1 MSCLCS
7 QCTVKN
13 CDKKKS
19 LKRRVQGKKNRSTGY
34 YAEKKL
40 LKLFTDWNIPI
51 SQTVASGRLKNVS
64 NKVKQKY
71 LFSGDFYCD
80 NLVKGKRLKIE
91 NKKRVYSVFKRYYT
105 LTENQ
110 IYHIKN
116 LCYLVSQDTLKHIID
131 GKEIV
136 DKITDNE
143 DKQFKMLHTFFE
155 QDNADIVSMIS
166 PSEDSNR
173 YMNFIFAIKE
183 NIFKR
188 LIKER
193 GMSNE

>member
-1 MSCLCS
+1 MPCLCQ

-13 CDKKKS
+13 CDKKKN

-51 SQTVASGRLKNVS
+51 SQTMASGRLKNVT

-80 NLVKGKRLKIE
+80 NLIKGKRLKIE
-91 NKKRVYSVFKRYYT
+91 NKKRVYSIFKRYYT
-105 LTENQ
+105 LTDNQ
-110 IYHIKN
+110 ICHIEN
-116 LCYLVSQDTLKHIID
+116 LCYLVNQDTLKQIID

-136 DKITDNE
+136 DKMISIE
-143 DKQFKMLHTFFE
+143 DKKFKMLHTFFE

-183 NIFKR
+183 NVFKR
-188 LIKER
+188 LLKER

>member
-1 MSCLCS
+1 MPCLCQ

-13 CDKKKS
+13 CDKKKN

-34 YAEKKL
+34 YTEKKL

-51 SQTVASGRLKNVS
+51 SQTVASGRLKNVT

-80 NLVKGKRLKIE
+80 SLIKGKRLKIE
-91 NKKRVYSVFKRYYT
+91 NKKRVYSIFKRYYA
-105 LTENQ
+105 LTDNQ
-110 IYHIKN
+110 ICHIEN
-116 LCYLVSQDTLKHIID
+116 LCYLVNQDTLKRIID
-131 GKEIV
+131 NQELVDEIV
-136 DKITDNE
+136 SIE
-143 DKQFKMLHTFFE
+143 DKQFKVLHSFFE

-166 PSEDSNR
+166 PYEDSNR
-173 YMNFIFAIKE
+173 YMNFIFGIKE
-183 NIFKR
+183 NVFKK
-188 LIKER
+188 LLKER

>member
-1 MSCLCS
+1 MHCLCQ

-13 CDKKKS
+13 CDKKKN
-19 LKRRVQGKKNRSTGY
+19 LTRRVQGKKNRSTGY

-40 LKLFTDWNIPI
+40 LKLFTDWNISI
-51 SQTVASGRLKNVS
+51 SQTVASGRLKNVT

-71 LFSGDFYCD
+71 LFTGDFYTD
-80 NLVKGKRLKIE
+80 DLVKGKRLKIE
-91 NKKRVYSVFKRYYT
+91 NKKRAYNIFKRYYA
-105 LTENQ
+105 LTDNQ
-110 IYHIKN
+110 ICHIDN
-116 LCYLVSQDTLKHIID
+116 LCYLVSQDTLMHIID
-131 GKEIV
+131 GQELV
-136 DKITDNE
+136 DKMIDIE
-143 DKQFKMLHTFFE
+143 DKQFKMLHSFFE

-166 PSEDSNR
+166 PNKDSNR

-183 NIFKR
+183 NVFKR